1 MSHGHGVRISFSSV
15 DNFPHNLQRRV
26 TDIISPKRQIR
37 IHMRI
42 CNVLFV
48 KINDNFKKQ
57 FKTAADHS
65 EITHIKTFLVEK
77 PPQLPK

>member
-1 MSHGHGVRISFSSV
+1 MATGYEFHSRVLIISLTIYSE
-15 DNFPHNLQRRV
+15 RV
-26 TDIISPKRQIR
+26 KDIISSRIQIR
-37 IHMRI
+37 IHMWI